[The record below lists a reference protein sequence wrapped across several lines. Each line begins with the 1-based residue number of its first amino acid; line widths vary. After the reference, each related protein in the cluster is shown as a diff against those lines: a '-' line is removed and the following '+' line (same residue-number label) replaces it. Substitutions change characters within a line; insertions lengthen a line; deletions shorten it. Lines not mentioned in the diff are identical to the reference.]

1 MVRTNDLASSDDEL
15 PIDRKKGMK
24 RKADGE
30 AEGAA
35 PRKHLFS
42 YETLPPQLL
51 NAYGRGRYSVMDLE
65 ELWSHLQKPQR
76 SGAAYMTEL
85 VDPGDERRGVGIN
98 RWIGALV
105 EYCQYQRMEQ
115 TKKENEKVLK
125 PELCTKVYEE
135 IDKVFDSLEVVY
147 ALPRR
152 KKN

>member
-1 MVRTNDLASSDDEL
+1 MGRVNDLVSSDDDL
-15 PIDRKKGMK
+15 PIDKKKGMK

-30 AEGAA
+30 GEGAA

-51 NAYGRGRYSVMDLE
+51 NAYGRGRYSVMELE

-85 VDPGDERRGVGIN
+85 VDPGDERRGIGIN
-98 RWIGALV
+98 RWLGALV

-125 PELCTKVYEE
+125 PELYTKVYEE
-135 IDKVFDSLEVVY
+135 IDKVLGSLEVVY
-147 ALPRR
+147 AE
-152 KKN
+152 KKKKR